1 MPCHFAGSQ
10 KAKAKAR
17 HFSAL
22 LRTCT
27 RSACRLRSQSI
38 SKLFLYLLCL
48 RFRQGEA
55 LLPASSSRSLSR
67 WGLDG
72 LPGVSAL
79 LLVRVGVTSSRPLMT
94 VASMLL
100 TALLCFLRFPAQPS
114 SLLKCLP
121 AKGPL
126 SVIVYTPALVL
137 SPCYKM
143 TQTRLLIRA
152 LAI

>member
-1 MPCHFAGSQ
+1 M
-10 KAKAKAR
+10 
-17 HFSAL
+17 
-22 LRTCT
+22 
-27 RSACRLRSQSI
+27 RSACRLGSQSI

-55 LLPASSSRSLSR
+55 LLPELSSRSLSR
-67 WGLDG
+67 WGWDG

-79 LLVRVGVTSSRPLMT
+79 LLVRMGFTSSRPLMT
-94 VASMLL
+94 VASTLL

-114 SLLKCLP
+114 SVLKCLP
-121 AKGPL
+121 AKESL
-126 SVIVYTPALVL
+126 FLVVYTPALIL